1 MDFDFLAET
10 FDISGSQIK
19 NSLLGAAF
27 LAADE
32 GQKQVRM
39 GHVLKA
45 LEQELY
51 KSGRKISREALEAYG
66 FAHGNGK
73 SEGSA

>member
-66 FAHGNGK
+66 LAHGNGK